1 MSDILKEICEHK
13 LQEVAAMRGR
23 VGFSVIKEA
32 AETAEKPRGFIKSIE
47 NKIANKKPALIAE
60 VKKKSPSK
68 GIIRADFN
76 HIEIASAY
84 EASGAAC
91 ISVLTDEKY
100 FSGKNEYL
108 VDVKSNITL
117 PAIRKDFML
126 LPYQIYESRA
136 MGADCILLII
146 ACLEKSKAEELE
158 EIAHNLGMDVL
169 IEVHDEAEL
178 EIALQLKS
186 KLIGVNNR
194 NLKTMEVSLETGKR
208 LSKLIP
214 NDYIRVCESGIST
227 NAEILD
233 MMNNGFHSFLVGESL
248 MREKNIEEATKRL
261 LGTVL
266 KG

>member
-1 MSDILKEICEHK
+1 MSDVLKQICEHK

-23 VGFSVIKEA
+23 VGFSVIKEV
-32 AETAEKPRGFIKSIE
+32 AERAEKPRGFIKSIE
-47 NKIANKKPALIAE
+47 SKIDYKKPALIAE

-76 HIEIASAY
+76 HIEIAKAY
-84 EASGAAC
+84 ESAGAAC
-91 ISVLTDEKY
+91 VSVLTDEKY
-100 FSGKNEYL
+100 FAGKNEYL
-108 VDVKSNITL
+108 IDVKNNIFL

-136 MGADCILLII
+136 MNADCILLII
-146 ACLEKSKAEELE
+146 ACLEKSQAQELE
-158 EIAHNLGMDVL
+158 EIAHNLGMDIL

-178 EIALQLKS
+178 EVALQLKS
-186 KLIGVNNR
+186 KLIGINNR

-214 NDYIRVCESGIST
+214 DGYIRVCESGIAT

-248 MREKNIEEATKRL
+248 MKQENIEVATKKL
-261 LGTVL
+261 LGT
-266 KG
+266 